1 MFKRL
6 SVLTR
11 LFVFL
16 LAGTALLALGVA
28 QFDSSRL
35 PVVPTLSLRWDTLSP
50 DRWSRY
56 RAGRRVFT

>member
-28 QFDSSRL
+28 QFDSSQSSRGSHTQFAVGYAQ
-35 PVVPTLSLRWDTLSP
+35 PRSLVAL
-50 DRWSRY
+50 
-56 RAGRRVFT
+56 